1 MPIPKAS
8 FWPQA
13 GFRRRRGDAAVSLSI
28 GASIKSK
35 QPAATVEDF
44 GNDRALFLAS
54 RHQSHRGLLPQA
66 PDGVFGPV
74 EGDTLHFTE
83 CHLSCSNTSRLL
95 PPRARS
101 VVVVRSFMMLLPP
114 LLFLLYVLF
123 YIARCVMPLR
133 CEVPGFY
140 VAMYTPPLCC
150 ISGSRTLTSRAL
162 DPLIRIPP
170 SLRMLF
176 ALRKPSGR
184 HSCPRAIAQPGD
196 SNYCQSCDVRGKD

>member
-1 MPIPKAS
+1 VDLGVSAQPQANNAAQCLSLKAS

-54 RHQSHRGLLPQA
+54 RYQSHRGLLPQA

-83 CHLSCSNTSRLL
+83 CHLSCSNTSTVIAVPCTFCRGSTFVYGPFITLL
-95 PPRARS
+95 STFYISLYVAKAS
-101 VVVVRSFMMLLPP
+101 GNDLIGGCVRSGDLLIDW
-114 LLFLLYVLF
+114 L
-123 YIARCVMPLR
+123 
-133 CEVPGFY
+133 
-140 VAMYTPPLCC
+140 
-150 ISGSRTLTSRAL
+150 
-162 DPLIRIPP
+162 P
-170 SLRMLF
+170 SL
-176 ALRKPSGR
+176 
-184 HSCPRAIAQPGD
+184 
-196 SNYCQSCDVRGKD
+196 